1 MYRQA
6 LSKRGSCRI
15 QHGRHHTFC
24 LLTVWGSNGG
34 DGDDGGDDGDDALIN
49 KPPFEAFKDMEQKT
63 LKRRITGDG
72 SNPTTETAY
81 NLRPAGVARATQIA
95 PVSANVTYN
104 PKATPQFGTFKVA
117 FFAQTSPPLPG
128 FPPSGSVVMKQS
140 LHQKPPRRSDLRGH
154 AGNCSA
160 HDDRSSNA
168 HAPKNYTLV
177 ESGQQVINLEREIL
191 CNPMGC
197 CADGLMR
204 YVLVALAMEKKESP
218 DRRVFMLEERIDS
231 KIDGPW
237 RKLRNTSEFLV
248 FCQHV
253 QYQETKGMVFVS
265 DFQGGDT
272 LLSDPQLLTKL
283 SSLQGSETGMYY
295 ALGRPGSSNAKGKGK
310 ATEPLFQ
317 PTLGGDATTGGCPPS
332 ACAHRVCF
340 LALVCAPPASTPH
353 QARVRMSHSQDRLPP
368 THATPLHPP

>member
-1 MYRQA
+1 
-6 LSKRGSCRI
+6 K
-15 QHGRHHTFC
+15 
-24 LLTVWGSNGG
+24 
-34 DGDDGGDDGDDALIN
+34 
-49 KPPFEAFKDMEQKT
+49 
-63 LKRRITGDG
+63 
-72 SNPTTETAY
+72 
-81 NLRPAGVARATQIA
+81 IA

-140 LHQKPPRRSDLRGH
+140 YIRNHLDAPTSGGT

-191 CNPMGC
+191 CTQWAAALMDLVYAFIARSQHRGPPFTIPQ
-197 CADGLMR
+197 MR

-237 RKLRNTSEFLV
+237 RKYINNGSAMPLSAATATPELRNTSEFLV

-272 LLSDPQLLTKL
+272 LLSDPQLLTKPCL
-283 SSLQGSETGMYY
+283 SARFGDGNVKAAFVKFCDEHECSKFCRYY
-295 ALGRPGSSNAKGKGK
+295 AL
-310 ATEPLFQ
+310 
-317 PTLGGDATTGGCPPS
+317 
-332 ACAHRVCF
+332 
-340 LALVCAPPASTPH
+340 
-353 QARVRMSHSQDRLPP
+353 
-368 THATPLHPP
+368 